1 MQQLKGSRKMSDLT
15 ERLREYDRTTAAKD
29 MVEAADRIEMLE
41 NVLRTI
47 ISNNYLAGNLL
58 DIARVAL
65 APRRQ
70 ENDDVFPGFRGNN
83 DSA

>member
-1 MQQLKGSRKMSDLT
+1 MNEDMERIQMQ
-15 ERLREYDRTTAAKD
+15 E
-29 MVEAADRIEMLE
+29 RIEMLE